1 MARKSAVRTVIN
13 LSCED
18 CSNRLYT
25 SEKNRRNSPDRI
37 ELKNS
42 VKFVDHTKI
51 LKKWDLNE

>member
-18 CSNRLYT
+18 CSVRLYT

-37 ELKNS
+37 ELK
-42 VKFVDHTKI
+42 KFCKI
-51 LKKWDLNE
+51 CRSHKNFKEVRS

>member
-18 CSNRLYT
+18 CNNSLYT

-37 ELKNS
+37 ELK
-42 VKFVDHTKI
+42 KFCKTCRSHRMFKEVRS
-51 LKKWDLNE
+51 